1 MSQLLVDTGAG
12 RSESKSAANPVDSFF
27 ENVVR
32 PPANI
37 VGGNSMKSK
46 MFPLLALVALLAA
59 MFISSSCGSSQKS
72 CPVCGTDKN
81 GTIGLIEVMLVPE
94 HNPNGEPGGPFNIFD
109 ISWADPTNRLYYVSD
124 RIGLDVPVFSTT
136 SDIALWAIGGQNS
149 VSEAGNN
156 SSLCWV
162 DPASGETIPPVTS
175 AQGNFTRFGCK
186 TDGFR
191 LPGGF
196 GPNGNFGGFVGG
208 QCCASRANNL
218 NPLSG
223 PNGLEVTADGN
234 FAFVGNGSSQVEVFD
249 LVPMI
254 SSGFTAAPTLTA
266 TIVTGTPPD
275 FDGPTGVSG
284 CMASANGRAFS
295 DPSCGD
301 LRGDELATTGGVVTF
316 PQDGSSRFLFAV
328 INGDPGLPFVTIVD
342 ATGIGT
348 RTGTPAQQHC
358 LPYSQLTNT
367 AATDPFSPGIST
379 FVSGPGGNSITTTFP
394 ANFASCILGQ
404 IYYDGAVQND
414 DTVLIDDAGA
424 NSSNGNAFV
433 CPDPSLQFFTGTPGV
448 AGASVPSGA
457 SGHAAGFNPDVAC
470 HHGPQLTATTAT
482 QPGGVFCPAGPGT
495 PPGCVGAIAPAGL
508 GGMIFYAA
516 TSTFLLTNG
525 NSTPDITVG
534 SIDVIDPLHA
544 ITVGGVTK
552 FVPVVVNSFPVPN
565 CMPTSLNQ
573 GPGTDVFVGCADHD
587 GRAFAPS
594 SVIINGT
601 TGAIL
606 TVINNVGFV
615 DETWFNPGDNNYYTA
630 SRDMPTGPVLGVI
643 NAKSRLWLQNVPTN
657 GNAHSVAVDPINNHI
672 FVPLPSGG
680 PNCETI
686 AADGCVGVYA
696 SQ

>member
-1 MSQLLVDTGAG
+1 
-12 RSESKSAANPVDSFF
+12 
-27 ENVVR
+27 
-32 PPANI
+32 
-37 VGGNSMKSK
+37 MKPK
-46 MFPLLALVALLAA
+46 MFPLLAFVALCGVMLV
-59 MFISSSCGSSQKS
+59 SNSCGSGPAN
-72 CPVCGTDKN
+72 CPVCGTQKN
-81 GTIGLIEVMLVPE
+81 GQITLIDVMNVPE

-109 ISWADPTNRLYYVSD
+109 ISWTDPTNRNYFVSD
-124 RIGLDVPVFSTT
+124 RIGLDVPVFNTVSN
-136 SDIALWAIGGQNS
+136 IALFAIGGQNS
-149 VSEAGNN
+149 VAEAGNN
-156 SSLCWV
+156 TSVCWQDPVSL
-162 DPASGETIPPVTS
+162 ETIPPLTT

-191 LPGGF
+191 LPGFF

-223 PNGLEVTADGN
+223 PNGLEVSADGN
-234 FAFVGNGSSQVEVFD
+234 FLFVGNGSSEVLVFD

-254 SSGFTAAPTLTA
+254 SSNYAKAPTLTA
-266 TIVTGTPPD
+266 VVPTGTSPD
-275 FDGPTGVSG
+275 YDGPLGVAP

-295 DPSCGD
+295 DPTCGD

-316 PQDGSSRFLFAV
+316 PQDGNPHFLLAI
-328 INGDPGLPFVTIVD
+328 INGDPGLPFVSIVD
-342 ATGIGT
+342 LTGVVT

-367 AATDPFSPGIST
+367 AATNPFSPGGPFST
-379 FVSGPGGNSITTTFP
+379 FEVNY
-394 ANFASCILGQ
+394 ASCILGQ
-404 IYYDGAVQND
+404 IYYDQAAQND
-414 DTVLIDDAGA
+414 DTVLIDDGGA
-424 NSSNGNAFV
+424 NGAAGFV
-433 CPDPSLQFFTGTPGV
+433 CPDPSLQFNGTPG
-448 AGASVPSGA
+448 APGPNVPSGA

-470 HHGPQLTATTAT
+470 HHGPQLTITTAT
-482 QPGGVFCPAGPGT
+482 QPGGVFCAAGPVTPAGCIGSF
-495 PPGCVGAIAPAGL
+495 APAGL
-508 GGMIFYAA
+508 GGMVFYPP

-534 SIDVIDPLHA
+534 SVDVIDPLHP
-544 ITVGGVTK
+544 ITVGAVTR
-552 FVPVVVNSFPVPN
+552 FVPVVINSFPIPN
-565 CMPTSLNQ
+565 CMPTSINV

-601 TGAIL
+601 TGQIL
-606 TVINNVGFV
+606 KTINDVGFV
-615 DETWFNPGDNNYYTA
+615 DQTWFNPGDNNYYTA

-643 NAKSRLWLQNVPTN
+643 NAGTRQWLINVPTN
-657 GNAHSVAVDPINNHI
+657 GNAHSVAVDPKSNHI

-680 PNCETI
+680 PNCETL

>member
-1 MSQLLVDTGAG
+1 
-12 RSESKSAANPVDSFF
+12 
-27 ENVVR
+27 
-32 PPANI
+32 
-37 VGGNSMKSK
+37 MKPK
-46 MFPLLALVALLAA
+46 MFPLLAFVALCGVML
-59 MFISSSCGSSQKS
+59 ISNSCGSSPAG
-72 CPVCGTDKN
+72 CPVCGTQKN
-81 GTIGLIEVMLVPE
+81 GQITLIDVMNVPE

-109 ISWADPTNRLYYVSD
+109 ISWVDPVNRNYFVSD
-124 RIGLDVPVFSTT
+124 RIGLDVPVFNTVSN
-136 SDIALWAIGGQNS
+136 IALFAIGGQNS
-149 VSEAGNN
+149 VAEAGNN
-156 SSLCWV
+156 TSVCWL
-162 DPASGETIPPVTS
+162 DPVSGETIPPITT

-191 LPGGF
+191 LPGFF

-223 PNGLEVTADGN
+223 PNGLEISGDGN
-234 FAFVGNGSSQVEVFD
+234 FMFVGNGSSELLVFD

-254 SSGFTAAPTLTA
+254 SSNYSTAPTLTA
-266 TIVTGTPPD
+266 VIPTGTSPD
-275 FDGPTGVSG
+275 FDGPTGVTG

-316 PQDGSSRFLFAV
+316 PQDGLPHYLVSI
-328 INGDPGLPFVTIVD
+328 INGDPGLPFVSIIDV
-342 ATGIGT
+342 TGIVT

-358 LPYSQLTNT
+358 LPYSQLTNI
-367 AATDPFSPGIST
+367 AATNPFSPGGPGST
-379 FVSGPGGNSITTTFP
+379 FEVNY
-394 ANFASCILGQ
+394 ASCIVGQ

-414 DTVLIDDAGA
+414 DTVLIDDGGVNGA
-424 NSSNGNAFV
+424 NGFV
-433 CPDPSLQFFTGTPGV
+433 CPDPSLQFNGTPGV
-448 AGASVPSGA
+448 PGPPVPSGA

-470 HHGPQLTATTAT
+470 HHGPQLTATTPT
-482 QPGGVFCPAGPGT
+482 QPGGVFCAAGPGT
-495 PPGCVGAIAPAGL
+495 PAGCVGAIAPAGL
-508 GGMIFYAA
+508 GGMIFYPP

-534 SIDVIDPLHA
+534 SVDVIDPLHP

-552 FVPVVVNSFPVPN
+552 FVPAVINSFPVPN
-565 CMPTSLNQ
+565 CMPTSLNL

-606 TVINNVGFV
+606 ATINQVGFV

-643 NAKSRLWLQNVPTN
+643 NAGTRQWLINVPTN
-657 GNAHSVAVDPINNHI
+657 GNAHSVAADPKNNHI

-680 PNCETI
+680 PNCETL

-696 SQ
+696 AQ

>member
-1 MSQLLVDTGAG
+1 
-12 RSESKSAANPVDSFF
+12 
-27 ENVVR
+27 
-32 PPANI
+32 
-37 VGGNSMKSK
+37 MKPK
-46 MFPLLALVALLAA
+46 MFPLLAFVALCGVML
-59 MFISSSCGSSQKS
+59 ISNSCGSSPAG
-72 CPVCGTDKN
+72 CPVCGTQKN
-81 GTIGLIEVMLVPE
+81 GQITLIDVMNVPE

-109 ISWADPTNRLYYVSD
+109 ISWADPVNRNYFVSD
-124 RIGLDVPVFSTT
+124 RIGLDVPVFNTVSN
-136 SDIALWAIGGQNS
+136 IALFAIGGQNS
-149 VSEAGNN
+149 VAEAGNN
-156 SSLCWV
+156 TSVCWQ
-162 DPASGETIPPVTS
+162 DTKTLETIPPITT

-191 LPGGF
+191 LPGFF

-223 PNGLEVTADGN
+223 PNGLEISGDGN
-234 FAFVGNGSSQVEVFD
+234 FMFVGNGSSEMLVFD

-254 SSGFTAAPTLTA
+254 SSNYSMAPTLTA
-266 TIVTGTPPD
+266 VIPTGTSPD
-275 FDGPTGVSG
+275 YDGPTGITG

-301 LRGDELATTGGVVTF
+301 LRGDEIATTGGLVTF
-316 PQDGSSRFLFAV
+316 PQDGLPHYLVSI
-328 INGDPGLPFVTIVD
+328 INGDPGLPFVSIIDV
-342 ATGIGT
+342 TGIVT

-358 LPYSQLTNT
+358 LPYSQLSNT
-367 AATDPFSPGIST
+367 AATNPFSPGGPGST
-379 FVSGPGGNSITTTFP
+379 FEV
-394 ANFASCILGQ
+394 NFASCIVGQ

-414 DTVLIDDAGA
+414 DTVLIDDGGV
-424 NSSNGNAFV
+424 NGTNGFV
-433 CPDPSLQFFTGTPGV
+433 CPDPSLQFNGTPGV
-448 AGASVPSGA
+448 PGPPVPSGA

-470 HHGPQLTATTAT
+470 HHGPMLTLTTST
-482 QPGGVFCPAGPGT
+482 QQGGVFCAAGPGS
-495 PPGCVGAIAPAGL
+495 PAGCTGAIAPAGL
-508 GGMIFYAA
+508 GGMVFYPP

-534 SIDVIDPLHA
+534 SVDVIDPLHP

-552 FVPVVVNSFPVPN
+552 FVPAVINSFPVPN
-565 CMPTSLNQ
+565 CMPTSLNL

-606 TVINNVGFV
+606 ATINQVGFV

-643 NAKSRLWLQNVPTN
+643 NAGTRQWLINVPTN
-657 GNAHSVAVDPINNHI
+657 GNAHSVAVDPKNNHI

-680 PNCETI
+680 PNCETL

-696 SQ
+696 AQ